1 MIEIA
6 EIEQLINDNKKM
18 INMFETFKNKIVL
31 QNEILSRVLDDYQSN
46 NLAIDSN
53 EKVSSPKKEKK
64 TKNSSSKDEN
74 IEEESN
80 VEEPVKSKK
89 DKKKDKIKKI
99 TKANT
104 KVLETI
110 KNKLENEGKNNIEVE
125 LIKVDKKSYY
135 VAEDGIVYNK
145 KAEIIGKYNFDE
157 ETIILE

>member
-64 TKNSSSKDEN
+64 SKKSSSKDEN
-74 IEEESN
+74 IEEDSN

-89 DKKKDKIKKI
+89 DKKTDKLKKI

-110 KNKLENEGKNNIEVE
+110 KNKLEEEGKENVEVE
-125 LIKVDKKSYY
+125 LIKIEKKSYY
-135 VAEDGIVYNK
+135 VAENGVVYNK
-145 KAEIIGKYNFDE
+145 KAEVIGSYNFED